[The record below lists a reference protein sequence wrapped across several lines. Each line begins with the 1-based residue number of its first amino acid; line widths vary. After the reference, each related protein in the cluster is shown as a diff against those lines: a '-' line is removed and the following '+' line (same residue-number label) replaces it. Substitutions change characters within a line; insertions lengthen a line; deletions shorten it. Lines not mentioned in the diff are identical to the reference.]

1 MLFGLLVLVTN
12 TVDDYDDGDADDA
25 DDDDDD
31 MQATIQFRYV
41 VKRRA

>member
-1 MLFGLLVLVTN
+1 MLFGLLALVTN
-12 TVDDYDDGDADDA
+12 VVDDYDDGDAD

>member
-1 MLFGLLVLVTN
+1 MSFGLLVLVTN